1 MNVRLKTFLTTA
13 STKNH
18 TALSQKW
25 IIQSKPND
33 SEQKKGQPVVDPFIL
48 ALAFVAVAGLE
59 PATFGL

>member
-1 MNVRLKTFLTTA
+1 MKINAFL
-13 STKNH
+13 STIETKGH
-18 TALSQKW
+18 TILSQKR
-25 IIQSKPND
+25 IIQGKSND